1 MLVGLFPNK
10 GFFWSMLRLNFPLFW
25 FYGINWPGFLF
36 DYLSGN
42 KFVTG
47 LVYEILSLS
56 SSSSSDF
63 WMMMELTRVSLAGR
77 FVAGLCS
84 GTAFVKSFRKY
95 TNRSLFIS
103 EYFLYLN
110 PALYYLSGYRYVKF
124 FIFSKHS
131 LFLSTMSKMSAEVSS
146 LKSLFWKLV
155 V

>member
-1 MLVGLFPNK
+1 
-10 GFFWSMLRLNFPLFW
+10 
-25 FYGINWPGFLF
+25 
-36 DYLSGN
+36 
-42 KFVTG
+42 
-47 LVYEILSLS
+47 
-56 SSSSSDF
+56 
-63 WMMMELTRVSLAGR
+63 MMMELTRVSLAGR